1 MILIAKSS
9 HLSTCTL
16 AVVAPKHR
24 EGSRSTPTA
33 TEDVAVSSTFLLHQ
47 ITTTTMM
54 MVMITITI
62 TTTTTQ
68 THKIKIPLTTTMII
82 IRTPR
87 MMKRWWMNQRLNH
100 LHRDQRLLI
109 QNLQALSLKLLVP
122 QLLSF
127 ISCWIEVNSQDDI
140 PSNRFFSILA
150 RQP

>member
-100 LHRDQRLLI
+100 LHRDQLLLI

>member
-47 ITTTTMM
+47 ITTTTTTM
-54 MVMITITI
+54 MITITI
-62 TTTTTQ
+62 TPTTTQ
-68 THKIKIPLTTTMII
+68 THKIKTPLTTTMII

-140 PSNRFFSILA
+140 PSNRFFSIFA